1 MSNFK
6 EFYDEVLKNKHE
18 EAFLKSVQEKCG
30 VSRVTVNN
38 WKQGHYA
45 PLPVYWPVINKTAVE
60 FGYEKIYVL

>member
-18 EAFLKSVQEKCG
+18 EAFLKSVQEKCK

-38 WKQGHYA
+38 WKQGYFV
-45 PLPVYWPVINKTAVE
+45 PSPNYWPVINETAVE
-60 FGYEKIYVL
+60 FGYGKIYVL